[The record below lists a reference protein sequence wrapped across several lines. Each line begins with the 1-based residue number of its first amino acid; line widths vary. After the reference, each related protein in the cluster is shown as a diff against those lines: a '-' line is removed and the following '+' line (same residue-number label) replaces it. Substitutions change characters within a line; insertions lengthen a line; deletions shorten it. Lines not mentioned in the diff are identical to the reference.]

1 MAVVTEDSSAGGSFW
16 TELFSGRITKA
27 RQGRIV
33 RQLTALA
40 IWVVVW
46 LGSWQ
51 LFETLRSGVLPGLRE
66 SAFGQYVIFGA
77 PTMTALV
84 GMWIGFRLV
93 CWPRFASFLI
103 DVEAELSKVSWPSKT
118 ELYKAAGVVIFVMVF
133 IALILFCFDML
144 WQAIFDWLR
153 VS

>member
-1 MAVVTEDSSAGGSFW
+1 MTAVTEDSSVGGSFW
-16 TELFSGRITKA
+16 AELFSGRIPKA

-33 RQLTALA
+33 RQLTALS
-40 IWVVVW
+40 IWVAAW

-51 LFETLRSGVLPGLRE
+51 LFETLKSGLFPDLRD
-66 SAFGQYVIFGA
+66 SAAGPYVIYGLPVLMA
-77 PTMTALV
+77 IA
-84 GMWIGFRLV
+84 GMWIGFRIV

-103 DVEAELSKVSWPSKT
+103 DVEAELSKVSWPSKS
-118 ELYKAAGVVIFVMVF
+118 ELYKAAGVVIFTMAFMATV
-133 IALILFCFDML
+133 LFCFDML

>member
-1 MAVVTEDSSAGGSFW
+1 
-16 TELFSGRITKA
+16 
-27 RQGRIV
+27 
-33 RQLTALA
+33 
-40 IWVVVW
+40 
-46 LGSWQ
+46 
-51 LFETLRSGVLPGLRE
+51 
-66 SAFGQYVIFGA
+66 
-77 PTMTALV
+77 MTALV